1 MYMHT
6 LYIPLGFD
14 VHAVRANG
22 VPSLGAVQFQSSS
35 YTKSE
40 QEATI
45 LYSILYKKS
54 ITLIQKKKKNE
65 QNFSTWA
72 SALWNVC
79 YLLFQ
84 SIFKRCSNFNLLTQ
98 FHNHFILS
106 ANWCFQKNCLFRF
119 INEFSSKINSFT
131 EKLRIK
137 SKSYH
142 SLFN

>member
-1 MYMHT
+1 MFTPFVLMAF
-6 LYIPLGFD
+6 LRL
-14 VHAVRANG
+14 VRFNFNR
-22 VPSLGAVQFQSSS
+22 LLTRNQNKKQQFFIQF
-35 YTKSE
+35 YTKNQS
-40 QEATI
+40 
-45 LYSILYKKS
+45 LSYRR
-54 ITLIQKKKKNE
+54 KKNE

>member
-1 MYMHT
+1 MFTPFVLMAF
-6 LYIPLGFD
+6 LRL
-14 VHAVRANG
+14 VRFNFNR
-22 VPSLGAVQFQSSS
+22 LLTRNQNKKQQFFIQF
-35 YTKSE
+35 YTKNQS
-40 QEATI
+40 
-45 LYSILYKKS
+45 LSYRR
-54 ITLIQKKKKNE
+54 KKNE

-142 SLFN
+142 SLFNWFSIRFLHKK